1 MKEIQAEAEAEAN
14 RTEILNQARQRVAS
28 ELAQRLRELK
38 ISNSESGRQGMG
50 FLVALTFHSISDGLS
65 SLLHFLPEPSLA
77 MFFGG

>member
-38 ISNSESGRQGMG
+38 ISNSESGRQGVG
-50 FLVALTFHSISDGLS
+50 FLVSLIFHSILDGLS
-65 SLLHFLPEPSLA
+65 SLLYFLPEPSLA